1 MKISMQLKVVANW
14 IIWSNINLIFFFSL
28 YSWTKYIAAIVA
40 KILQSHD
47 INCSIIFLSA
57 IGREHQERYIK
68 KTCMSRKMKCKR
80 SHVHS
85 IWTFFLCAPLTYR
98 PSINQAVA
106 KGFIFGLF
114 FCSHIFCV
122 TALNARTWDG
132 RYWNRFKKTFKWW
145 KIGNFNRNY
154 A

>member
-1 MKISMQLKVVANW
+1 MQYTDWRWGTLF
-14 IIWSNINLIFFFSL
+14 INRSIYGVCRLDENLNAVKSSSYLIEYQLNFIFFR
-28 YSWTKYIAAIVA
+28 YSWISQQMVA

-47 INCSIIFLSA
+47 INCSIIFFSA
-57 IGREHQERYIK
+57 IGREHQEREILSPHVFLAYI

-106 KGFIFGLF
+106 KGFIFSLF
-114 FCSHIFCV
+114 FSLIFFAWLHWTHV
-122 TALNARTWDG
+122 
-132 RYWNRFKKTFKWW
+132 
-145 KIGNFNRNY
+145 
-154 A
+154 